1 MKRSLHSQRGLTLV
15 ELMISLT
22 LGLVLL
28 AGIGTLFVYTNRSNR
43 QNEMLASMQDQ
54 ARFALSTLSRDLS
67 MAGYWGGMGQ
77 VNEIQ
82 PDYDASPPSVTPASS
97 ALTAA
102 LDCGATATDNWALRL
117 KVSESGLTRSNRIEF
132 RNHSDASAITAKWR
146 CVGGYRSGTDA
157 VAIRRAAGQVSI
169 SQTSAATQIKGTPYA
184 FYLMTNGVI
193 GALTRWGNTA
203 TIASADAGT
212 TIDAGISPPLPA
224 PRSFSR
230 FLPRIYY
237 VRDYAR
243 TAGDNIP
250 SLCRKELCSSGYSGS
265 GETAT
270 CSGSGSALGFYTEC
284 LAEGIEDLQIVWG
297 LDTNKDGAP
306 DTFTSTPDSGQN
318 RVAVNAITA
327 QISLRVRSS
336 TSDGS
341 YTDDKTY
348 QLGDAADYV
357 PASDSDTT
365 AKRYYRRVYSTTV
378 YLRNPGAET
387 TP

>member
-28 AGIGTLFVYTNRSNR
+28 VGVGTLFVYTNRSNR

-54 ARFALSTLSRDLS
+54 ARFALSTLSRELS
-67 MAGYWGGMGQ
+67 MAGYWGGMGR
-77 VNEIQ
+77 VEEVQ
-82 PDYDASPPSVTPASS
+82 PDFDAAAFSDTSAST

-102 LDCGATATDNWALRL
+102 LDCGAAATDRWALRL
-117 KVSESGLTRSNRIEF
+117 KVRDSTGVRSNRVEF
-132 RNHSDASAITAKWR
+132 RNHKETAGIASKWR

-157 VAIRRAAGQVSI
+157 VAIRRAVGQVSLTQASSA
-169 SQTSAATQIKGTPYA
+169 SQITGTPYG
-184 FYLMTNGVI
+184 FYLMTNGVA
-193 GALTRWGNTA
+193 GALVRWPSAATA
-203 TIASADAGT
+203 ADNASDAAFT
-212 TIDAGISPPLPA
+212 TGINPPISA
-224 PRSFSR
+224 PRSYSR

-237 VRDYAR
+237 VRNYAR
-243 TAGDNIP
+243 TDGDGIP

-265 GETAT
+265 GETAS
-270 CSGSGSALGFYTEC
+270 CSGSSSALGFYTEC
-284 LAEGIEDLQIVWG
+284 LAEGIEDLQITWG
-297 LDTNKDGAP
+297 LDTNNDGAP
-306 DTFTSTPDSGQN
+306 DSFTDTPSDRSI
-318 RVAVNAITA
+318 AVNAVTA
-327 QISLRVRSS
+327 QIALRVRSS

-348 QLGDAADYV
+348 KLGDADSYA

-387 TP
+387 SP

>member
-1 MKRSLHSQRGLTLV
+1 MKRMPRQQRGLTLV

-67 MAGYWGGMGQ
+67 MAGYWGGMGRIED
-77 VNEIQ
+77 VM
-82 PDYDASPPSVTPASS
+82 PDYDATVFNDTTASS

-117 KVSESGLTRSNRIEF
+117 KIKDGGVARSNRIEF
-132 RNHSDASAITAKWR
+132 RNHKETSAITAKWR

-157 VAIRRAAGQVSI
+157 FAIRRTAGQVSLTQSASA
-169 SQTSAATQIKGTPYA
+169 SQVNGTPYG
-184 FYLMTNGVI
+184 FYLMTNGVT
-193 GALTRWGNTA
+193 GALVRWPNTA
-203 TIASADAGT
+203 TVSGSNDAFT
-212 TIDAGISPPLPA
+212 TGIVPAISP

-230 FLPRIYY
+230 LLPRIYY

-243 TAGDNIP
+243 TSGDNTP
-250 SLCRKELCSSGYSGS
+250 SLCRKELCASGYSGS

-270 CSGSGSALGFYTEC
+270 CSGSGSSLGFYTEC
-284 LAEGIEDLQIVWG
+284 LAEGVEDLQVTWG
-297 LDTNKDGAP
+297 LDTNGDGVP
-306 DTFTSTPDSGQN
+306 DRYVDTPPDAKSI
-318 RVAVNAITA
+318 AVNAVTA
-327 QISLRVRSS
+327 QIALRMRSS
-336 TSDGS
+336 TADGS
-341 YTDDKTY
+341 YSDDKTY
-348 QLGDAADYV
+348 KIGDADAYV
-357 PASDSDTT
+357 PASDSDST

-378 YLRNPGAET
+378 YLRNLP
-387 TP
+387 